1 MDFWQVEKFLRFLPN
16 PHFIEELRP
25 KTGLDPEVIAYLE
38 ERPEYDDFYQRLYDF
53 VSYLAPAYKKE
64 MKSYL
69 TIGIGCTGGKHRS
82 VAIGQRLGEDL
93 AKAGYAVE
101 IVHRDFRR

>member
-1 MDFWQVEKFLRFLPN
+1 VLP
-16 PHFIEELRP
+16 
-25 KTGLDPEVIAYLE
+25 G
-38 ERPEYDDFYQRLYDF
+38 YQ
-53 VSYLAPAYKKE
+53 KE

-93 AKAGYAVE
+93 GNAGYSVE
-101 IVHRDFRR
+101 IVHRDCRR

>member
-1 MDFWQVEKFLRFLPN
+1 
-16 PHFIEELRP
+16 
-25 KTGLDPEVIAYLE
+25 
-38 ERPEYDDFYQRLYDF
+38 
-53 VSYLAPAYKKE
+53 

-93 AKAGYAVE
+93 AEAGYTVE
-101 IVHRDFRR
+101 IVHRDFKR